1 MIKIGSYNNL
11 YVARFVDFGLY
22 LTGKPVSSKEQFD
35 CQRSKSDDILLPAKY
50 IPVDTKIGDV
60 MRVFVYTDGEDRPIA
75 TTERPYAVV
84 GDFAYLQVVDVNQV
98 GAFLDWGLPKHLLV
112 PYSEQKM
119 KMRAGGIYLVYVYL
133 DPVTNRVVASAKID
147 KFLGNVYPDYKEHQ
161 KVHAMIIG
169 KTDIG
174 YQAIVNNRHKGM
186 IYENELYSP
195 LEIEETVTAYV
206 KNIREDG
213 KIDLTLTMPGTFNRV
228 DRLGEVILSMVK
240 RGTFTLTDRSDPEDI
255 KNILHCS
262 KKDFKRT
269 VGALYK
275 SRKILIAEDGTIMP
289 A

>member
-11 YVARFVDFGLY
+11 YVSRFVDFGLY
-22 LTGKPVSSKEQFD
+22 LTDKPVTGEEQD
-35 CQRSKSDDILLPAKY
+35 ECRRPKSEDILLPARY
-50 IPVDTKIGDV
+50 VPENTRIGDEL
-60 MRVFVYTDGEDRPIA
+60 RVFVYTDGEDRPIA
-75 TTERPYAVV
+75 TTERPYAVT

-112 PYSEQKM
+112 PFSEQKI

-161 KVHAMIIG
+161 KVHALIIG
-169 KTDIG
+169 KTEIG

-213 KIDLTLTMPGTFNRV
+213 KIDLTLTMPGTFNRI
-228 DRLGEVILSMVK
+228 DRLGEVILSMVA
-240 RGTFTLTDRSDPEDI
+240 RGTLTLTDRSDPEEI
-255 KNILHCS
+255 KAVLHCS

-275 SRKILIAEDGTIMP
+275 SRKIVIAEDGTIMP